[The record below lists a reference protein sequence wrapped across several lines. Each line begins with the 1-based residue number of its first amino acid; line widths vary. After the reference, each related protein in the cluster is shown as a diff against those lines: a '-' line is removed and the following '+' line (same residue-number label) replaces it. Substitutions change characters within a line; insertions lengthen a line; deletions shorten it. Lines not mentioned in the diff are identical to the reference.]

1 MTCAID
7 FEIGITTGKAVGNAM
22 IFTALGKGT
31 AAAVT
36 AVWHSEFKCISN
48 LLCCLLQCS
57 LRWPGAWGGSLQV
70 YTYLRKFFFSLLGW
84 IVRPQRL
91 KRNKQNIVT
100 KSILTLQNHFLLSF
114 LQSWEL
120 NPEIHTHSG
129 STITL
134 SHISLAFFLL
144 LF

>member
-1 MTCAID
+1 MTCAKD
-7 FEIGITTGKAVGNAM
+7 FEVGITTGKAAGSAM
-22 IFTALGKGT
+22 ISTASGKGT
-31 AAAVT
+31 AAVT
-36 AVWHSEFKCISN
+36 AVWHPEFKCISN

-57 LRWPGAWGGSLQV
+57 LRWPGVWGGSLQV

-120 NPEIHTHSG
+120 NPEIHTRSG

-144 LF
+144 LL